1 MSEGERAFGRELAV
15 STPAVA
21 RARVPVLHPMSGAV
35 IAMRMSETEELAQYR
50 SLMEVPETF
59 RDGFGWKTVL
69 GALFIGFVMMP
80 GSIYLGLVVG
90 QTMGPAAEWTTI
102 ILFTEIARRSFTVLS
117 KQEVYLLYYV
127 AGGLAAGGGTLGL
140 SGGPFAGLVWN
151 QFLKSPSVAPA
162 GLGEQVP
169 VWVAPASTSPAVLQ
183 RTFWHPDWLPAIGV
197 LIATMVFSRLA
208 WFTFGYVLF
217 RLTSDGE
224 KLPFPLAP
232 IAAQGATA
240 LAEASSKEETWRWRI
255 FSIGSMIG
263 IAFGMIYVAI
273 PILSGV
279 ILVQPIQIL
288 PIPFIDFTQGTE
300 RILPG
305 AAIGVGT
312 NIVSIFS
319 GFVLPYWMVAGSFCA
334 AIATMIVNPVA
345 QVTGYLPTWRPG
357 MESMRTIWAAS
368 IDIWL
373 SFGIGTAFAVALI
386 GFIKIFQTWR
396 QANAEGRKAGFAI
409 GTPPAGRGDFN
420 VWWCMAI
427 FLACTTGYV
436 LLCRWL
442 VPNFPIYFV
451 LFFGYIW
458 TPFESYINARM
469 VGLTGQAVTIPMLRQ
484 ATFIFSGYKGVDIW
498 FAPIPQSNYGAQ
510 AAAFRSVELTGT
522 KFTSLIK
529 AEVLMFFML
538 LFCSFIFWSYVWKLN
553 PIPSSYYPYTQ
564 KFWDYEAMQT
574 WLWMTSTTDAG
585 PKEMFMRAI
594 KPSLIVGGLGFG
606 MIAYYILSFLNV
618 PVMLIYGFIRGLGTM
633 PHFIFLEFAGA
644 VLGRYYLAKRFGEA
658 NWRRWPP
665 VLMAGL
671 SCGMGLVG
679 MLAIAIALLKSSI
692 TEMPF

>member
-1 MSEGERAFGRELAV
+1 
-15 STPAVA
+15 
-21 RARVPVLHPMSGAV
+21 
-35 IAMRMSETEELAQYR
+35 MRMRETEELAEYR
-50 SLMEVPETF
+50 SLMEAPEQYH
-59 RDGFGWKTVL
+59 DGFGWKTVL

-127 AGGLAAGGGTLGL
+127 AGGLAAGGGALGL

-151 QFLKSPSVAPA
+151 QFLKASAPSELVD
-162 GLGEQVP
+162 QVP
-169 VWVAPASTSPAVLQ
+169 NWVAPGPNSEAVLQ
-183 RTFWHPDWLPAIGV
+183 RTFMHADWLPAIGV
-197 LIATMVFSRLA
+197 LVATMVFSRLA

-255 FSIGSMIG
+255 FSVGSMVG
-263 IAFGMIYVAI
+263 IAFGLIYVAI

-300 RILPG
+300 RLLPG
-305 AAIGVGT
+305 AAIGLST
-312 NIVSIFS
+312 NIVQIFS
-319 GFVLPYWMVAGSFCA
+319 GFVLPFWMVAGSFCA
-334 AIATMIVNPVA
+334 ALATMIVNPVA
-345 QVTGYLPTWRPG
+345 QATGHLPTWRPG
-357 MESMRTIWAAS
+357 MESMRTMWASS

-373 SFGIGTAFAVALI
+373 SFGIGTAFAVAIL
-386 GFIKIFQTWR
+386 GFIKMGQSWR
-396 QANAEGRKAGFAI
+396 EAKAEGRRAGLVI
-409 GTPPAGRGDFN
+409 GTPPKGRGDFN
-420 VWWCMAI
+420 VPLCMAI
-427 FLACTTGYV
+427 FLAVTTGYV
-436 LLCRWL
+436 ILCRIL
-442 VPNFPIYFV
+442 VPDFPIYFV
-451 LFFGYIW
+451 LFFGFIW

-469 VGLTGQAVTIPMLRQ
+469 VGLTGQAVAIPMLRQ
-484 ATFIFSGYKGVDIW
+484 ATFIFSGYKGVNIW
-498 FAPIPQSNYGAQ
+498 FAPIPQSNYGFQAQ
-510 AAAFRSVELTGT
+510 SFRQVELTGT

-529 AEVLMFFML
+529 AEALMFFML
-538 LFCSFIFWSYVWKLN
+538 LICSFIFWSYVWRLN
-553 PIPSSYYPYTQ
+553 PIPSTYYPYTQ
-564 KFWDYEAMQT
+564 KFWDYEAMQS
-574 WLWMTSTTDAG
+574 WLWMSSTTESAT
-585 PKEMFMRAI
+585 KEMFVRAI
-594 KPSLIVGGLGFG
+594 KPKLICGGAGFG
-606 MIAYYILSFLNV
+606 LIAYYILNWLNV

-633 PHFIFLEFAGA
+633 PHFIFVEFAGA
-644 VLGRYYLAKRFGEA
+644 LVGKYYMAKRFGEQE
-658 NWRRWPP
+658 WRRWTP
-665 VLMAGL
+665 VLAAGV